1 MTKGGAEKVTEVEQT
16 EPTVEERLE
25 TAESRIVALNRDL
38 KALWIFVVSLVGA
51 GVVVI
56 AASEFLPEPQPSN
69 RDATEQELLSN
80 GVHCYDSSEERAA
93 ARQRALASIERMKW
107 QQDQLVDQSREASMP
122 MVPVLPP
129 SLSIPWVVDTPSP
142 SSPES
147 WDRARCFSVVYMR

>member
-1 MTKGGAEKVTEVEQT
+1 VTKGGAEKVTEVEQT